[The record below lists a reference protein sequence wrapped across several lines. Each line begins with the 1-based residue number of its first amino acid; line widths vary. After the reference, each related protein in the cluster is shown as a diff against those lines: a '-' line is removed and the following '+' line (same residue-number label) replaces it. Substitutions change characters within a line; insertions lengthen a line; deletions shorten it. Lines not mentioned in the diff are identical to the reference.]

1 MKIKNSHEID
11 IFSWNSIFSTK
22 RKKANEQ
29 EKCLVKAVKVFLV
42 EILLFLLF
50 QSAFK
55 KKKKT
60 ECLVNIYKS
69 GGLCCKL
76 PKMTRYIYIYIY
88 IWEVFILIRVSCK
101 LHLYGLWV
109 FGFYTLKFQNLNFT
123 P

>member
-50 QSAFK
+50 QSAF
-55 KKKKT
+55 
-60 ECLVNIYKS
+60 
-69 GGLCCKL
+69 
-76 PKMTRYIYIYIY
+76 
-88 IWEVFILIRVSCK
+88 
-101 LHLYGLWV
+101 
-109 FGFYTLKFQNLNFT
+109 
-123 P
+123 

>member
-50 QSAFK
+50 QSAFLK
-55 KKKKT
+55 KK
-60 ECLVNIYKS
+60 N
-69 GGLCCKL
+69 
-76 PKMTRYIYIYIY
+76 
-88 IWEVFILIRVSCK
+88 
-101 LHLYGLWV
+101 WV
-109 FGFYTLKFQNLNFT
+109 FG
-123 P
+123 